1 MLSRYNS
8 KKVLITGHTGFKG
21 SWLATWLLSLGAEVH
36 GISLDPPSNPS
47 NFSVL
52 GLGSKVFDHRNDLL
66 SLEEV
71 KPLIQEIQPDYIF
84 HLAAQSLVRPSYEDP
99 LNTFKVNSLGTAH
112 ILESA
117 RSFSKKVNIVL
128 ITSDKSYDNIELERG
143 YEETDVLGGKDP
155 YSASKGMA
163 ELVIKSYFHSFLKDN
178 NFIRLAVTRAGN
190 VIGGGD
196 WARDRIVPDCVRAW
210 AEKKKP
216 EIRNPDATRPW
227 QHVLEPLGGYL
238 LLGAL
243 LSENNNFNGEA
254 YNFGPAKDNNFSVR
268 DLIEEMKKNW
278 SSVEW
283 IDSSKGKEKLYEAKL
298 LRLNCEKAM
307 NHLKWEPILNFEET
321 IELTVNWYKKYYSG
335 NDIYDFTLSQIE
347 EYSRKGKTRG
357 AYWI

>member
-36 GISLDPPSNPS
+36 GISLDPPSDPS

-99 LNTFKVNSLGTAH
+99 LTTFKVNSLGTAH
-112 ILESA
+112 ILESV

-163 ELVIKSYFHSFLKDN
+163 ELVIKSYFHSFLKEN
-178 NFIRLAVTRAGN
+178 NLIRLAVTRAGN

-321 IELTVNWYKKYYSG
+321 IELTINWYKKYYSG